1 MYKIL
6 KRKVIAP
13 KTVMLHVE
21 APAVARSIQQGQF
34 IMLKLNE
41 YGERIP
47 ISISGWNKE
56 EGWLRIVIMGAGR
69 TSNEILLMKEG
80 DEFESLV
87 GPLGTPSHVGKFD
100 GTCVLLGGGY
110 GAGAIIPVAQKLKE
124 LGNRVIGVVGA
135 RNKDLLVMHNEL
147 KKEVDELYITTNDG
161 SEGIKGFVTNAL
173 AAIMEKENVAWVMG
187 VGPVPMM
194 KAIADMTKADKIPTY
209 ASLNA
214 IMVDGTGMCGA
225 CRVTVAGKTKFA
237 CIHGPDFDAHETNF
251 EELMLR
257 QGAYKEPEAIA
268 NEKFKDFDFSKI

>member
-21 APAVARSIQQGQF
+21 APAVAKAIQQGQF
-34 IMLKLNE
+34 VMLKLNE

-47 ISISGWNKE
+47 ISISGWNRE

-69 TSNEILLMKEG
+69 TSNEILLMQEG

-87 GPLGTPSHVGKFD
+87 GPLGTPSHVGEY

-110 GAGAIIPVAQKLKE
+110 GAGAIIPVAKKLKE

-135 RNKDLLVMHNEL
+135 RTKELLVMHNEL
-147 KKEVDELYITTNDG
+147 KEVVDDLYITTNDG
-161 SEGIKGFVTNAL
+161 SEGIKGFVTTAL

-194 KAIADMTKADKIPTY
+194 KAIAELTREDKIPTY

-225 CRVTVAGKTKFA
+225 CRVSVNGETKFA
-237 CIHGPDFDAHETNF
+237 CIHGPDFDAHTTNF
-251 EELMLR
+251 DELMLR
-257 QGAYKEPEAIA
+257 QGAYKIPEAQA
-268 NEKFKDFDFSKI
+268 NDKFKDFDFSKI

>member
-6 KRKVIAP
+6 KRKVIAF

-21 APAVARSIQQGQF
+21 APAVAKTIQQGQF

-47 ISISGWNKE
+47 ISISGWNRE

-69 TSNEILLMKEG
+69 TSNEILLMQEG

-87 GPLGTPSHVGKFD
+87 GPLGVPSHVGKY

-110 GAGAIIPVAQKLKE
+110 GAGAIIPVAEKLKE
-124 LGNRVIGVVGA
+124 LGNKVIGVVGA
-135 RNKDLLVMHNEL
+135 RNKELLVMHNEL
-147 KKEVDELYITTNDG
+147 KEVVDDLYITTNDG

-173 AAIMEKENVAWVMG
+173 SAIMEKENVAWVMA

-194 KAIADMTKADKIPTY
+194 KAVAELTREDKIPTY

-225 CRVTVAGKTKFA
+225 CRVTVGDKTKFA
-237 CIHGPDFDAHETNF
+237 CIHGPDFDAHQTNF

-257 QGAYKEPEAIA
+257 QGAYKEPEAMA
-268 NEKFKDFDFSKI
+268 NDKFKDFDFSKI

>member
-6 KRKVIAP
+6 KRKVIAA

-21 APAVARSIQQGQF
+21 APAVAKSIQQGQF

-47 ISISGWNKE
+47 ISISGWNRK
-56 EGWLRIVIMGAGR
+56 EGWLRLVIMGAGR
-69 TSNEILLMKEG
+69 TSNEILLMQEG

-100 GTCVLLGGGY
+100 GTRVLLGGGY
-110 GAGAIIPVAQKLKE
+110 GAGAIIPVAEKLKE

-135 RNKDLLVMHNEL
+135 RTKDLLVMHNEL
-147 KKEVDELYITTNDG
+147 KKEVDALYITTNDG

-173 AAIMEKENVAWVMG
+173 SAIMEKENVVWVMG

-194 KAIADMTKADKIPTY
+194 KAIAEMTRADKIPTY

-225 CRVTVAGKTKFA
+225 CRVSVAGKTKFA
-237 CIHGPDFDAHETNF
+237 CIHGPDFNAHETNF

-257 QGAYKEPEAIA
+257 QGAYKEPEAVA